1 MERTSFSFCYIHN
14 NAILTQCQALI
25 HNIPNRR
32 EAVHIAHINGKWLD
46 RDEREKRIQIVTE
59 TLRKLAA
66 VIKAGK
72 GSDYHRD
79 QLKQFKAELTKLKR
93 VHRAEVDMLYFF
105 YEYFSEARNPGNPDN
120 LVPTPE
126 VDMDDAPDFHRKLSG
141 ILDSV
146 SNRNRTAR
154 IAWAA
159 SRGHAKSA
167 YLSNAFPTHEIVYRK
182 RKMIL
187 IISETNAGSKKF
199 IKWVAGQLKYNI
211 KLREDFGEALS
222 EHKQRNEK
230 DSEEAF
236 LTFTGIKMEATSLGT
251 QIRGFRNGAQRPDL
265 ILLDDL
271 ESRDSNN
278 TPELR
283 QKAKDWLNQDLMP
296 AYDPTQTAVIFM
308 GTIVHA
314 DSLLN
319 YVINDRHDFIKNKF
333 PAIISMPRRMD
344 LWAEFERIYK
354 EYVPTQD
361 ELDAMETAD
370 EEMPT
375 PNAQAALRFYE
386 ANKVDMD
393 DGAEVL
399 WKSRFPLAT
408 LFLEKVNFG
417 SKAFNTEYLNNPID
431 EESQI
436 FKPEQFAYYTAEM
449 SFPHKEYYIAMGMD
463 FALGK
468 TKGDY
473 SALVTVAKHKTT
485 GKVYVVDAFIERLH
499 PDKFLDVI
507 VAKVKQFQPDILAA
521 EAQMAQEFF
530 VDHLK
535 QALEVVGYPAH
546 TRVKKIQQRQRKELR
561 IEAMLPEIENG
572 KIVFNK
578 SHAILLE
585 HFERYGSRWHDDGP
599 DALQMAVSAAK
610 RPRAVLQTKP
620 GYL

>member
-1 MERTSFSFCYIHN
+1 MAY
-14 NAILTQCQALI
+14 
-25 HNIPNRR
+25 
-32 EAVHIAHINGKWLD
+32 INGQWLD
-46 RDEREKRIQIVTE
+46 REARSKRIELVTE

-72 GSDYHRD
+72 GAEYHVEQMRTYR
-79 QLKQFKAELTKLKR
+79 AELTKLKR

-105 YEYFSEARNPGNPDN
+105 YEYFSEAENPKNPDN
-120 LVPTPE
+120 LVPSPKVTIE
-126 VDMDDAPDFHRKLSG
+126 DAPDFHRKLSG

-167 YLSNAFPTHEIVYRK
+167 YLSNAFPVHEIAFRK
-182 RKMIL
+182 RRMIL

-199 IKWVAGQLKYNI
+199 IKWVAGQLKYNE
-211 KLREDFGEALS
+211 KLRDDFGEALS
-222 EHKQRNEK
+222 PHKVRNEK

-278 TPELR
+278 TAELR

-319 YVINDRHDFIKNKF
+319 YVLNERHDFIKNRF
-333 PAIISMPRRMD
+333 PAIITMPKRMD
-344 LWAEFERIYK
+344 LWAEFERVYK
-354 EYVPTQD
+354 EYEPTAE
-361 ELDAMETAD
+361 ELAEMETAD
-370 EEMPT
+370 EEKPT

-386 ANKVDMD
+386 ENRVDMD

-399 WKSRFPLAT
+399 WASRFPLAT

-436 FKPEQFAYYTAEM
+436 FKPEQFAYYQPSEM
-449 SFPHKEYYIAMGMD
+449 RFSHSEYYIGMGID
-463 FALGK
+463 FAMGK

-473 SALVTVAKHKTT
+473 SALVTVARHKST
-485 GKVYVVDAFIERLH
+485 GKIYVVDAFLDRIH
-499 PDKFLDVI
+499 PDQFIDVI
-507 VAKVKQFQPDILAA
+507 VDKVKQYQPDIIGA

-530 VDHLK
+530 VDTLK
-535 QALEVVGYPAH
+535 QYLEHVGYPAH

-561 IEAMLPEIENG
+561 IEAMLPEIER
-572 KIVFNK
+572 KQIVFNK
-578 SHAILLE
+578 AHTILLE

-599 DALQMAVSAAK
+599 DALNMAITAVK
-610 RPRAVLQTKP
+610 RPRAVITQKP
-620 GYL
+620 AYL